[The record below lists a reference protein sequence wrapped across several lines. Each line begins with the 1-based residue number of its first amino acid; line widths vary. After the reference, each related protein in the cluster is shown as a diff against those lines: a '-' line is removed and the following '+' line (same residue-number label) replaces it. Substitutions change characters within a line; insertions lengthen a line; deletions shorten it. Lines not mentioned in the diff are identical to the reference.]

1 MSDTPPIVAMLRRY
15 GNSLNVLQTD
25 IGADF
30 RHAADTIEAL
40 LAALEDVHARGATDG
55 AGGVAIRM
63 SLDRY
68 AQLHTA
74 IAKARGQS

>member
-1 MSDTPPIVAMLRRY
+1 MTIVERLTHRAGCLDAELY
-15 GNSLNVLQTD
+15 QDLIEDLCE
-25 IGADF
+25 
-30 RHAADTIEAL
+30 AADTIEAL
-40 LAALEDVHARGATDG
+40 LEALEDVHARGATDG

>member
-40 LAALEDVHARGATDG
+40 LAALDYVCERTCIGTDAEWHFKPG
-55 AGGVAIRM
+55 YDPQRVI
-63 SLDRY
+63 D
-68 AQLHTA
+68 A